1 MVIVYCSFQTH
12 PVVQI
17 KEEPHEREDE
27 YDLLAETIS
36 IKEEMNSDPEDDF
49 TANLGGPENAEINIP
64 SVKLEDDSSS
74 NSIVESD
81 VSRICFYYA
90 KVIIAANI
98 VSCRATTSGTSLRLR
113 RWRYPLVIPENQDYP
128 LRHGMLIVVTQNKSP
143 CESANK
149 IDVTLRDPTN
159 ALFAL
164 LNSKHPQN

>member
-1 MVIVYCSFQTH
+1 MVIVYCSFQPH

-49 TANLGGPENAEINIP
+49 TADLEGPENAEMDIP
-64 SVKLEDDSSS
+64 SIKLEDDSSP

-90 KVIIAANI
+90 RVIIAANI
-98 VSCRATTSGTSLRLR
+98 VSCRATTSGISLRLR
-113 RWRYPLVIPENQDYP
+113 RSRCPLVIPGNQDYH
-128 LRHGMLIVVTQNKSP
+128 LSHEMLIIVIQNKSP
-143 CESANK
+143 CESA
-149 IDVTLRDPTN
+149 T
-159 ALFAL
+159 
-164 LNSKHPQN
+164 